1 MSEAN
6 NTNTKKKGK
15 GLLILGIS
23 ILAVLIG
30 LFIILFA
37 LFGPKTAE
45 GSKNVTL
52 SVVSESGDST
62 TYETKT
68 DALVLQELMDE
79 LKDEGFTYGGAE
91 SEYGLMVDTINGVRA
106 DYTLDGAYWSFYVN
120 DGYSTYGIAEQPVN
134 NGDTFSIIYTPA
146 QQFN

>member
-6 NTNTKKKGK
+6 NKNTGKKRK

-23 ILAVLIG
+23 ALAVLIG
-30 LFIILFA
+30 LFLILFSV
-37 LFGPKTAE
+37 FGPKTTE
-45 GSKNVTL
+45 GSKKVTL
-52 SVVSESGDST
+52 SVVSESGDAT
-62 TYETKT
+62 DYEAKT

-79 LKDEGFTYGGAE
+79 LEDDGFTYGGAE

-120 DGYSTYGIAEQPVN
+120 DAYCNYGISEQPVN
-134 NGDTFSIIYTPA
+134 DGDAFSIVYTPA
-146 QQFN
+146 Q

>member
-6 NTNTKKKGK
+6 NTNTKKKRK

-30 LFIILFA
+30 LFVILFA

-52 SVVSESGDST
+52 SVVSENGDST
-62 TYETKT
+62 AYETKT

-120 DGYSTYGIAEQPVN
+120 DAYCNYGISEQPVN
-134 NGDTFSIIYTPA
+134 DGDAFSIVYTPA
-146 QQFN
+146 Q

>member
-15 GLLILGIS
+15 GLLILGII

-30 LFIILFA
+30 LFVILFA
-37 LFGPKTAE
+37 LFGPKTTE
-45 GSKNVTL
+45 GSKSVTL

-62 TYETKT
+62 AYETKT

-79 LKDEGFTYGGAE
+79 LKDEGFTYGGTE

-120 DGYSTYGIAEQPVN
+120 DGYSNYGISEQPVN
-134 NGDTFSIIYTPA
+134 DGDAFSIVYTPA
-146 QQFN
+146 Q

>member
-6 NTNTKKKGK
+6 NTNTQKKGK
-15 GLLILGIS
+15 GFLILGIS

-30 LFIILFA
+30 LFVILFA
-37 LFGPKTAE
+37 LFGPKTTE

-79 LKDEGFTYGGAE
+79 LKEEGFTYGGAE

-120 DGYSTYGIAEQPVN
+120 DSYCNYGISEQPVN
-134 NGDTFSIIYTPA
+134 DGDAFSIVYTPA
-146 QQFN
+146 Q

>member
-15 GLLILGIS
+15 GFLILGIS

-30 LFIILFA
+30 LFVILFA
-37 LFGPKTAE
+37 LFGPKTTE

-52 SVVSESGDST
+52 SVVDDGGNST
-62 TYETKT
+62 DYETQT

-79 LKDEGFTYGGAE
+79 LKEEGFTYDGAE

-120 DGYSTYGIAEQPVN
+120 DAYCNYGISEQPVN
-134 NGDTFSIIYTPA
+134 DGDAFSIIYTPA
-146 QQFN
+146 Q

>member
-6 NTNTKKKGK
+6 NTNTKKNGK
-15 GLLILGIS
+15 GLWILGIS

-30 LFIILFA
+30 LFVILFA

-79 LKDEGFTYGGAE
+79 LKDEGFTYGGAD
-91 SEYGLMVDTINGVRA
+91 SENQRLCDR
-106 DYTLDGAYWSFYVN
+106 
-120 DGYSTYGIAEQPVN
+120 
-134 NGDTFSIIYTPA
+134 
-146 QQFN
+146 

>member
-1 MSEAN
+1 MSETN

-30 LFIILFA
+30 LFVILFA
-37 LFGPKTAE
+37 LFGPKTTE

-52 SVVSESGDST
+52 SVVSKSGDST

-120 DGYSTYGIAEQPVN
+120 DGYSNYGISEQPVN
-134 NGDTFSIIYTPA
+134 DGDDFSIVYTPA
-146 QQFN
+146 Q